1 MSSAFLQ
8 FYYQTVSTNKPAL
21 QQVFREGS
29 EMTVECEHFR
39 GLREIAAKLAGAEG
53 AKPVPDGSRSI
64 ATLDAVPL
72 GAGGGAGAPSCM
84 VALVTG
90 SIALA
95 GEANPL
101 AFAQAF
107 VLVNDA
113 SGSYCSDD
121 LFQFHYG

>member
-72 GAGGGAGAPSCM
+72 SAGAPSCM

-107 VLVNDA
+107 VLVNDT
-113 SGSYCSDD
+113 SLGSYCSDD